1 MFINRKPFLKPLN
14 PWELLVPFPWL
25 IISLLKEMFK
35 KDKGKRFTILGERAS
50 GKTTLHYFLTNG
62 EIYFGEYKQTTREKT
77 PKNTL
82 RLEELELI
90 VEESVDI
97 GGARDMRDQWER
109 LIRESD
115 VVCYLIRGD
124 KVYEND
130 KSYIELVRDHI
141 AQILPDKEGDYPL
154 YLLITHLDKIPQ
166 YTEKSDVVKER
177 IGETLKTSAFRK
189 GTMALYGSLKTQEET
204 EQLAHQLMYDI
215 LEKSESG
222 KKIRDF
228 YGGSVIY

>member
-1 MFINRKPFLKPLN
+1 MLINRNPFLKPLN
-14 PWELLVPFPWL
+14 PWESLVPFSWL
-25 IISLLKEMFK
+25 IIPLLKEMFK

-50 GKTTLHYFLTNG
+50 GKTTLHHFLTKG

-97 GGARDMRDQWER
+97 GGASIMRDQWER

-130 KSYIELVRDHI
+130 KVYIELVRDHI
-141 AQILPDKEGDYPL
+141 AQILSDKEGDYPL

-166 YTEKSDVVKER
+166 YTGNPDVVKER
-177 IGETLKTSAFRK
+177 IGETLKTSAFKK
-189 GTMALYGSLKTQEET
+189 GTMALYGSLKTQEEA
-204 EQLAHQLMYDI
+204 EQLVHQLMYDI
-215 LEKSESG
+215 LKNS
-222 KKIRDF
+222 KTTQMIRQL
-228 YGGSVIY
+228 VKVL

>member
-1 MFINRKPFLKPLN
+1 MLINKNLFLKPLN
-14 PWELLVPFPWL
+14 PWESLVPFSWL
-25 IISLLKEMFK
+25 IIPLLKEMFK
-35 KDKGKRFTILGERAS
+35 KEKGKRFTILGERAS
-50 GKTTLHYFLTNG
+50 GKTTLHHFLTKG

-97 GGARDMRDQWER
+97 GGASIMRDQWES
-109 LIRESD
+109 LIMESD

-130 KSYIELVRDHI
+130 KSYIELASYHI
-141 AQILPDKEGDYPL
+141 VQILSDKEGGYPL

-166 YTEKSDVVKER
+166 YTENSDVVKER

-204 EQLAHQLMYDI
+204 EQLVKEL
-215 LEKSESG
+215 LNNLKE
-222 KKIRDF
+222 
-228 YGGSVIY
+228 

>member
-1 MFINRKPFLKPLN
+1 MLIDRNPFLKPLN
-14 PWELLVPFPWL
+14 PWESLVPFSWL
-25 IISLLKEMFK
+25 IIPLLKEMFK

-50 GKTTLHYFLTNG
+50 GKTTLHHFLTKG

-97 GGARDMRDQWER
+97 GGASIMRDQWES

-124 KVYEND
+124 KVYGND
-130 KSYIELVRDHI
+130 MGYIELVRDHI
-141 AQILPDKEGDYPL
+141 AQILYYEKEEFPL

-166 YTEKSDVVKER
+166 YTENSDVVKER

-215 LEKSESG
+215 LKNS
-222 KKIRDF
+222 KTTQMIRQL
-228 YGGSVIY
+228 VKVL